1 MNELRVLVVATLLAF
16 TAQGGHA
23 ELAKAPP
30 PETPEATAGSAPP
43 GNAKPGKTAQKPKKA
58 AARKPAR
65 RAKAPPAA
73 RGKTVVAPKGETIL
87 HAPATITTGPAVL
100 RDRDGNVI
108 PTNPEAYDV
117 RSATAPGAP
126 RK

>member
-1 MNELRVLVVATLLAF
+1 MNELRVLIVATLLAF
-16 TAQGGHA
+16 TAQAGHA
-23 ELAKAPP
+23 EPANAPP
-30 PETPEATAGSAPP
+30 AQTPDATAGK
-43 GNAKPGKTAQKPKKA
+43 AKPGRTALKKTAPKKKA

-65 RAKAPPAA
+65 RATAPPTA
-73 RGKTVVAPKGETIL
+73 RGKALVAPKGETIL